1 MGQRFTHLLLWAMIF
16 LAAVSLYSFR
26 EELGPLWRRVYADL
40 VPGAAVATGPR
51 EVMISSRGSHG
62 FEVSARVN
70 DRPVRFR
77 FDTGATMVTLN
88 PETARAAG
96 VDVSHLVYNVTVST
110 AAGLAKAAQVTLDSI
125 AVGGI
130 VERQVPALVSRPGD
144 LNENLLGMSFLSRLS
159 SYEIAGERLT
169 LRGRAEASPRKP

>member
-1 MGQRFTHLLLWAMIF
+1 MAQRLTHVLLWALIF
-16 LAAVSLYSFR
+16 LAAISLYSFR
-26 EELGPLWRRVYADL
+26 DELGPLWRRVYADL
-40 VPGAAVATGPR
+40 IPGAAIATGPR
-51 EVMISSRGSHG
+51 EVMISSYGRRG

-96 VDVSHLVYNVTVST
+96 VDVTRLAYDVTVST
-110 AAGLAKAAQVTLDSI
+110 AAGLAKAAPVTLDSVAI
-125 AVGGI
+125 GGI

-144 LNENLLGMSFLSRLS
+144 LSENLLGMSFLSRLS

-169 LRGRAEASPRKP
+169 LRGRVEGTPRKP